1 MLTFNANSRLNKD
14 AVIVFLTEESA
25 KSKKWNFKN
34 LSLSKDILQVISAKQ
49 FLANEGE
56 QFPLVRGKQVC
67 LLVGLGKRSDVT
79 KTSLRT
85 ITSQAVLSPFLKK
98 LKSIDIVAHEQNEA
112 TIIGIIEGILIGGY
126 RWEKYIAKKSAVLS
140 KSICILS
147 VSKKIYIDTIASCA
161 GVNLTRDL
169 VNDNAD
175 VVNSNTI
182 EKTIRHIVSGKK
194 NISLKILTEKELKK
208 KGLNL
213 LLAVNKGSKYPPK
226 LIIVNYRGSSK
237 KGDYTAIVG
246 KGVTFDTGGLNLKP
260 TGYIETMRLDM
271 GGAGAVIGTLK
282 NTISLKIKK
291 NILFVC
297 GVVENAIG
305 PNAYKPGDVVK
316 SYDGK
321 TVEVA
326 NTDAEGRL
334 VLADALSY
342 LVKNYKP
349 ARIIDLATLT
359 GACVVALGYDYSGLV
374 SSDDNF
380 AKKVLAAANDTD
392 DRAWQL
398 PSYNGLK
405 DHLKSQYAD
414 IKNTGLPKGAAGTM
428 SAGEFLRQFVGKTKW
443 AHLDIAGTAFV
454 AGPSRMYFGYGA
466 TGAGVRL
473 LTDLLKNKL

>member
-1 MLTFNANSRLNKD
+1 MLTLNTNARLDKD
-14 AVIVFLTEESA
+14 SVIVFLSQESL
-25 KSKKWNFKN
+25 KEKKWNFKN
-34 LSLSKDILQVISAKQ
+34 FALVKDILQVIAAKHFSAN
-49 FLANEGE
+49 AGE
-56 QFPLVRGKQVC
+56 QFPVMRGKQVC
-67 LLVGLGKRSDVT
+67 LLVGLGKMSDVT
-79 KTSLRT
+79 KTSLRAAVR
-85 ITSQAVLSPFLKK
+85 QAILSPYLKK
-98 LKSIDIVAHEQNEA
+98 SKSIDIIAHEQTET
-112 TIIGIIEGILIGGY
+112 TIIGVIEGVLIGGY
-126 RWEKYIAKKSAVLS
+126 CWEKYIAKKNSILS
-140 KSICILS
+140 KSICIAAPA
-147 VSKKIYIDTIASCA
+147 KKIYKDTIVACQ
-161 GVNLTRDL
+161 GVNFTRDL
-169 VNDNAD
+169 VNDNAN
-175 VVNSNTI
+175 VINSHSM
-182 EKTIRHIVSGKK
+182 EKTIRQVISGKK
-194 NISLKILTEKELKK
+194 NISLKILDEKELKK

-213 LLAVNKGSKYPPK
+213 LLAVNKGSKNPPK
-226 LIIVNYRGSSK
+226 LIIVDYRGSGK
-237 KGDYTAIVG
+237 KGDYIAIVG

-282 NTISLKIKK
+282 NVLSLKIKK

-305 PNAYKPGDVVK
+305 SNACKPGDVVK

-321 TVEVA
+321 TVEIA

-359 GACVVALGYDYSGLV
+359 GACVVALGYDYSGLI
-374 SSDDNF
+374 SNDDYF
-380 AKKVLAAANDTD
+380 AKKVLAAASDTD

-398 PSYNGLK
+398 PSYKGLK
-405 DHLKSQYAD
+405 EHLKSQYAD

-428 SAGEFLRQFVGKTKW
+428 SAAEFLRQFVGKTKW

-454 AGPSRMYFGYGA
+454 EGSSRMYFGYGA